1 MILITDHSK
10 MTFSVLAFPV
20 RCVKASQNFS
30 SYSERKIY
38 LHESLPFLEEPFVEK
53 SKCSD
58 LRYSDFLRWCT
69 SQASHNVTE
78 SSIYREKS
86 VGALSYLL
94 VIGLVVIN
102 TEGERA
108 SRNSLSFGM
117 KEETFVYSPFLG
129 EKSNRT
135 ISLSAVITF

>member
-1 MILITDHSK
+1 

-20 RCVKASQNFS
+20 RCLKASQNFS
-30 SYSERKIY
+30 SYSERKIH
-38 LHESLPFLEEPFVEK
+38 LHESLLFLEEPFVEK

-78 SSIYREKS
+78 SSIYRES

-102 TEGERA
+102 TEGERE
-108 SRNSLSFGM
+108 SRSSLSFGM

-135 ISLSAVITF
+135 ISLSALIAF